1 MPISKLWLC
10 QNCETLQPLTQ
21 LTCEVCGESIPVEF
35 RKPVIS
41 EFKASAKQAREND
54 RLVFS
59 WKTDFAKYVFLNG
72 IRVSANGTKEIPA
85 TKKVTLKVS
94 NGNGSIEKSINIKV
108 THALELNDFTV
119 NENNIEFGKDCI
131 VTWSGRNIKKVSF
144 EGKEF
149 SPEGP
154 IVFQPTGSSDFVVL
168 FVGVDGD
175 TAKRSFAVHVFYPSP
190 IININAPAFAKIGEI
205 IHVNWNTEYVSF
217 VKIDGI
223 EQPLC
228 GSFEWTFS
236 EVNKDK
242 SIIFIDMEGVPHEKT
257 ISVKEAIPPT
267 ILSFHSTAEEVV
279 DNEQVILRWSTKNAK
294 YIFLNGIRVAANG
307 SKELPALDSYV
318 LKASNEFGA
327 TESTVRVNV
336 LHPIEITYFEVIQ
349 TDLIYGTPC
358 IVAWSGRNVCN
369 ILIEGKEYGILSP
382 LTFSPIESRTY
393 VVTFEGFDGQVIE
406 KSIDIDITFPE
417 PVFNIETSKY
427 GQPGTMV
434 KIEWEMEYVKSVKIG
449 DFEVSPNGAFEWQY
463 EQDDCSKTLHITGLD
478 NTSFDKTITI
488 RAAHPPIINNILL
501 SKDKLKKGDSCRLSW
516 SGDYVEEWFVEDQS
530 KQGGDVRST
539 IVKIDSEVINV
550 HFIGEEGTEI
560 TKNVN
565 IYIVHEP
572 EVVECEF
579 SPEVPVGGQ
588 STRLEWRT
596 KGVQEV
602 KIEKALFFPK
612 SHFESGPYRNEDIQ
626 IPFIGEDK
634 HIVEDMHVIFPEINI
649 LYFKSNSNN
658 IIKGSNC
665 VISWSATNVTRV
677 DIKGKRFSP
686 VGSFEYTPES
696 SETITAVFIGDDGS
710 IQRRSLKILV
720 TEPEPKNNHGCLNF
734 ILYFWLTY
742 KTMCLPKQKVL
753 LIFVIAVAFIVWAY
767 FFRHGIY
774 NEIIYIL
781 KTIITYWRN

>member
-21 LTCEVCGESIPVEF
+21 LTCEVCGENIPVEF

-119 NENNIEFGKDCI
+119 NENNIEFGKDCV
-131 VTWSGRNIKKVSF
+131 VTWNGRNIKKVSF

-149 SPEGP
+149 APEGP
-154 IVFQPTGSSDFVVL
+154 IVFQPTESSDYVVL

-205 IHVNWNTEYVSF
+205 IHVNWNTEYVSA
-217 VKIDGI
+217 VSIDGI

-228 GSFEWTFS
+228 GSFEWIFS
-236 EVNKDK
+236 EIYKEK
-242 SIIFIDMEGVPHEKT
+242 SIIFIDMEGVPHEQK
-257 ISVKEAIPPT
+257 ISVKESIPPT
-267 ILSFHSTAEEVV
+267 ILSFDATVGEVN
-279 DNEQVILRWSTKNAK
+279 DNERVTLRWSTEDAK

-307 SKELPALDSYV
+307 SKELPASDNYH
-318 LKASNEFGA
+318 LKASNEFGT

-336 LHPIEITYFEVIQ
+336 LHPVEITYFEAIQ

-358 IVAWSGRNVCN
+358 IVTWSGRNVSN
-369 ILIEGKEYGILSP
+369 ILIDGEEYGIFSP
-382 LTFSPIESRTY
+382 LAFSPVESRTY
-393 VVTFEGFDGQVIE
+393 VVTFKGFDGHVIE
-406 KSIDIDITFPE
+406 KSIDINITFPE

-427 GQPGTMV
+427 GKPGAMV
-434 KIEWEMEYVKSVKIG
+434 KIEWEMENVKSVKIG
-449 DFEVSPNGAFEWQY
+449 DVEFSPNGSFEWQY
-463 EQDDCSKTLHITGLD
+463 EKDDCSKTLHITGLD
-478 NTSFDKTITI
+478 NTSFNKTIKI
-488 RAAHPPIINNILL
+488 RPPHPPKINNILI
-501 SKDKLKKGDSCRLSW
+501 SKDKLKMGDFCRLSW
-516 SGDYVEEWFVEDQS
+516 SGDYVDEWFIEGQS
-530 KQGGDVRST
+530 KQDGEEKST
-539 IVKIDSEVINV
+539 NIKIDSEVINV

-560 TKNVN
+560 IRNVN

-572 EVVECEF
+572 EVIECKF
-579 SPEVPVGGQ
+579 SPEVPVRGQ
-588 STRLEWRT
+588 LTRIEWKT
-596 KGVQEV
+596 KYVQKV
-602 KIEKALFFPK
+602 KIGKASFSPE
-612 SHFESGPYRNEDIQ
+612 SHFEFVPYKNEDFKLH
-626 IPFIGEDK
+626 FIGEDK
-634 HIVEDMHVIFPEINI
+634 HIVKDMHVIFPKISI
-649 LYFKSNSNN
+649 LYFKSDSNN
-658 IIKGSNC
+658 VFKGNNC

-677 DIKGKRFSP
+677 EIKGKSFSP
-686 VGSFEYTPES
+686 VGSFEYTPDS

-710 IQRRSLKILV
+710 TKKRSFNILV
-720 TEPEPKNNHGCLNF
+720 TKPNPKNNHGCLNF
-734 ILYFWLTY
+734 
-742 KTMCLPKQKVL
+742 L
-753 LIFVIAVAFIVWAY
+753 LFLFVVFFAFVAWVY
-767 FFRHGIY
+767 LFRHDIY
-774 NEIIYIL
+774 NEVIYNISRIL
-781 KTIITYWRN
+781 NSVEKWGYGVIKHFRYK